1 MEDCQYL
8 NLMWESPHG
17 VKEIWI
23 LFEVAGVSL
32 WRYVGFLL
40 EHKYHKKLYEHKF
53 TTSPFQKKTKYS
65 FDFSIYVFFFDK
77 RLQTHRSIF
86 DKLILGGRKIILDET
101 TPLQI
106 LSITQINSKVRYFIL
121 ESFHK
126 LVYFLSG
133 KFHPIYKIT
142 TFQTYMHPSKSP
154 KKHKPS

>member
-1 MEDCQYL
+1 MQVSYQTI
-8 NLMWESPHG
+8 NTTKNSTSISSPPLPF
-17 VKEIWI
+17 K
-23 LFEVAGVSL
+23 
-32 WRYVGFLL
+32 
-40 EHKYHKKLYEHKF
+40 KKLN
-53 TTSPFQKKTKYS
+53 KYS

-77 RLQTHRSIF
+77 RLQTHGSIF

-133 KFHPIYKIT
+133 KFHPFARLQHFKLICIPQKARKNT
-142 TFQTYMHPSKSP
+142 SPVSKTCS
-154 KKHKPS
+154 

>member
-1 MEDCQYL
+1 MEIC
-8 NLMWESPHG
+8 
-17 VKEIWI
+17 
-23 LFEVAGVSL
+23 
-32 WRYVGFLL
+32 RFLL
-40 EHKYHKKLYEHKF
+40 LNHKYHKKLYEHKF
-53 TTSPFQKKTKYS
+53 ITSPFQKKLNKYS

-77 RLQTHRSIF
+77 RLQTHGSVF

-106 LSITQINSKVRYFIL
+106 FSITQINSKVRYFIL

-126 LVYFLSG
+126 LVYFLSE
-133 KFHPIYKIT
+133 KFHPICKIT